1 MRPSSKTTPKI
12 LAPHKHKPIAS
23 PITPPLRSPEYPIY
37 SPTMSS
43 EGPTPLSRRSSV
55 AFPNDPSSEHS
66 DKRRASTTK
75 NPNSSLPTFS
85 DFSKTA
91 SVPNSPLTTAMGAQQ
106 QQQPPQQQPSTS
118 STNGRSLH
126 TLYPNSTPPM
136 SPGVILSPVSRPHYG
151 ITDPSHYSSSGFY
164 QLPPPLQG
172 DIRDSGNHRSPA
184 IHPQSSSSSVHP
196 LNPIQLP
203 PLSPLTIGNSPRST
217 PQHSLQMNH
226 HSQGYPPSTSG
237 TSISPYPTPQ
247 HHPQHFSS
255 PHQSPRYDRILPKQS
270 IPAMNLPA
278 SALASS
284 TSVFQVAPSRP
295 SLSSYPSMGDRKGSS
310 SSSFGGSTTPQFS
323 PHTNAIDSHNRS
335 APGSP
340 QRYLMLPPQV
350 APSSSSSSSAPQSSG
365 STRTSKKSSSSSSSS
380 KRRSSSS
387 AKVVDQET
395 RDMMR
400 KVSHSAIERRR
411 RERIN
416 DKILQLK
423 HLVPSCVDE
432 DHLHKLSILQST
444 IEYIQHLKTFLPDE
458 VVNSQLKKATNNN
471 PNNKT
476 TDMLEAMGG
485 MISSK
490 PQHVM
495 PMLTTGLGQ
504 HRHPSSSP
512 SSYPLYASPTPL
524 AAKPRSRGSDA
535 SHPEER
541 PVGMEHRHSTSS
553 SSSSSSHSM
562 SSDEDAKDGLLL
574 LSGASESHGSPEQ
587 GRSRRKKRGDGH

>member
-1 MRPSSKTTPKI
+1 
-12 LAPHKHKPIAS
+12 
-23 PITPPLRSPEYPIY
+23 
-37 SPTMSS
+37 MSS
-43 EGPTPLSRRSSV
+43 EGPMPLSRRSSV
-55 AFPNDPSSEHS
+55 AFPNDPSPSEHP
-66 DKRRASTTK
+66 DKRRASSATK
-75 NPNSSLPTFS
+75 NQNSSLPTFS

-91 SVPNSPLTTAMGAQQ
+91 SVPNSPLTTAVGSQHP
-106 QQQPPQQQPSTS
+106 QQPPSS

-164 QLPPPLQG
+164 QLPPPLQSDG
-172 DIRDSGNHRSPA
+172 REGNHRSPA
-184 IHPQSSSSSVHP
+184 IHPQSSSAVHP

-203 PLSPLTIGNSPRST
+203 PLSPLTIGSSPRST
-217 PQHSLQMNH
+217 AQHSLHMSH
-226 HSQGYPPSTSG
+226 HPSSQGYAPSTTSG
-237 TSISPYPTPQ
+237 TISPYPTPQ

-295 SLSSYPSMGDRKGSS
+295 SLSSYPSSDKKG
-310 SSSFGGSTTPQFS
+310 SSSFGGSTPQFPS
-323 PHTNAIDSHNRS
+323 PHSNAIDSRS

-350 APSSSSSSSAPQSSG
+350 APSFPSSSSAPHG
-365 STRTSKKSSSSSSSS
+365 STRTSKKNSTSGTTTS

-395 RDMMR
+395 RDKMR

-444 IEYIQHLKTFLPDE
+444 IEYIQHLKRFLPEE
-458 VVNSQLKKATNNN
+458 VVNNVSGQLKKATNNN

-485 MISSK
+485 MISTK
-490 PQHVM
+490 PQFQPQQLT

-504 HRHPSSSP
+504 QRQHPHSTTP
-512 SSYPLYASPTPL
+512 SYPLYASPTPL
-524 AAKPRSRGSDA
+524 AMKGARSGRGSNA
-535 SHPEER
+535 SEPSEEH
-541 PVGMEHRHSTSS
+541 PVGMGHRHSTSS

-574 LSGASESHGSPEQ
+574 LSGASESHAQSPEHRQ
-587 GRSRRKKRGDGH
+587 RRKKRGDGH

>member
-1 MRPSSKTTPKI
+1 
-12 LAPHKHKPIAS
+12 
-23 PITPPLRSPEYPIY
+23 
-37 SPTMSS
+37 
-43 EGPTPLSRRSSV
+43 
-55 AFPNDPSSEHS
+55 
-66 DKRRASTTK
+66 
-75 NPNSSLPTFS
+75 
-85 DFSKTA
+85 
-91 SVPNSPLTTAMGAQQ
+91 
-106 QQQPPQQQPSTS
+106 
-118 STNGRSLH
+118 
-126 TLYPNSTPPM
+126 M

-172 DIRDSGNHRSPA
+172 EGGNHRSPA
-184 IHPQSSSSSVHP
+184 IHPHSTSSVHP

-203 PLSPLTIGNSPRST
+203 PLSPLTIGSSPRST
-217 PQHSLQMNH
+217 PQHSHMNH
-226 HSQGYPPSTSG
+226 HQSTSQGYPSTSG
-237 TSISPYPTPQ
+237 TISPYPTPQ

-295 SLSSYPSMGDRKGSS
+295 SLSSYPSSDKKGS
-310 SSSFGGSTTPQFS
+310 SSSFGGSTPQFPS
-323 PHTNAIDSHNRS
+323 PHSSAIDSRS

-350 APSSSSSSSAPQSSG
+350 APSSSSAAAAPRSSG
-365 STRTSKKSSSSSSSS
+365 RTSKKNSASGASSSS

-387 AKVVDQET
+387 AKVIDQET

-444 IEYIQHLKTFLPDE
+444 IEYIQHLKRFLPEE
-458 VVNSQLKKATNNN
+458 VVNNVEGQLKKATNNN

-485 MISSK
+485 MISTK
-490 PQHVM
+490 PQFQQQLT

-504 HRHPSSSP
+504 QQRQHPHSTTP
-512 SSYPLYASPTPL
+512 SYPLYASPTPL
-524 AAKPRSRGSDA
+524 AMKGARSGRGSNA
-535 SHPEER
+535 SEPSEER
-541 PVGMEHRHSTSS
+541 PVGMEHRHSMSS

-574 LSGASESHGSPEQ
+574 LSGASESHAQSPEHRQ
-587 GRSRRKKRGDGH
+587 RRKKRDDGH

>member
-12 LAPHKHKPIAS
+12 LAPHKHKPIAPS
-23 PITPPLRSPEYPIY
+23 PITPPLGLPEHPIY
-37 SPTMSS
+37 STMSS
-43 EGPTPLSRRSSV
+43 EGPIPLSRRSSV
-55 AFPNDPSSEHS
+55 AFPNDSPSEHP

-75 NPNSSLPTFS
+75 NANSSLPTFS

-91 SVPNSPLTTAMGAQQ
+91 SVPNSPMTTAVGA
-106 QQQPPQQQPSTS
+106 QQQPPQQHPSTS

-136 SPGVILSPVSRPHYG
+136 SPGVMLSPVSRPHYG

-172 DIRDSGNHRSPA
+172 DVRDSGNHRSPA
-184 IHPQSSSSSVHP
+184 IHSPTSSSVHP

-217 PQHSLQMNH
+217 PQHSHMNH
-226 HSQGYPPSTSG
+226 HTQGYPPSTSS
-237 TSISPYPTPQ
+237 TISPYPTPQ

-295 SLSSYPSMGDRKGSS
+295 SLSSYPPVGDRKGSS

-323 PHTNAIDSHNRS
+323 PHTSAIDSHNRS

-350 APSSSSSSSAPQSSG
+350 APTSSSSTPSAPQGS
-365 STRTSKKSSSSSSSS
+365 STRTSKKSSSSSSSSS

-387 AKVVDQET
+387 AKAVDQET

-490 PQHVM
+490 PQHHVM

-504 HRHPSSSP
+504 HRHPPSTSP

-524 AAKPRSRGSDA
+524 AVKSRSRGSDA
-535 SHPEER
+535 SQPEEDR
-541 PVGMEHRHSTSS
+541 PVGMEHRHSTSSS

-574 LSGASESHGSPEQ
+574 LHVLHLAVKDER
-587 GRSRRKKRGDGH
+587 RSV

>member
-1 MRPSSKTTPKI
+1 
-12 LAPHKHKPIAS
+12 
-23 PITPPLRSPEYPIY
+23 
-37 SPTMSS
+37 MSS
-43 EGPTPLSRRSSV
+43 ESPMPLSRRSSV
-55 AFPNDPSSEHS
+55 AFPNDPSPSEHP
-66 DKRRASTTK
+66 DKRRASSATK
-75 NPNSSLPTFS
+75 NSNSSLPTFS

-91 SVPNSPLTTAMGAQQ
+91 SVPNSPLTTAVGSQHPS
-106 QQQPPQQQPSTS
+106 QPPSTS

-172 DIRDSGNHRSPA
+172 DVREGNHRSPA
-184 IHPQSSSSSVHP
+184 MHPQSTSVHP

-203 PLSPLTIGNSPRST
+203 PLSPLTIGSSPRST
-217 PQHSLQMNH
+217 PQHSLHMGH
-226 HSQGYPPSTSG
+226 HQGYAPSTTSG
-237 TSISPYPTPQ
+237 TISPYPTPQ

-295 SLSSYPSMGDRKGSS
+295 SLSSYPSSDKKGS
-310 SSSFGGSTTPQFS
+310 SSSFGGSTPQFPS
-323 PHTNAIDSHNRS
+323 PHSSAIDNRS
-335 APGSP
+335 APSSP

-350 APSSSSSSSAPQSSG
+350 APSSSSSSSAPQGSSG
-365 STRTSKKSSSSSSSS
+365 RASKKNSSSGTTTS

-444 IEYIQHLKTFLPDE
+444 IEYIQHLKRFLPDE
-458 VVNSQLKKATNNN
+458 VVNNAGGQLKKATNSN

-485 MISSK
+485 MISTK
-490 PQHVM
+490 PQFQQQLT

-504 HRHPSSSP
+504 QRQHHSTTP
-512 SSYPLYASPTPL
+512 SYPLYASPTPL
-524 AAKPRSRGSDA
+524 AMKGARSGRGSNA
-535 SHPEER
+535 SEPSEER
-541 PVGMEHRHSTSS
+541 PEGMEHRHSMSS

-574 LSGASESHGSPEQ
+574 LSGASENHAHSPEHRQ
-587 GRSRRKKRGDGH
+587 RRKKRGDGH

>member
-1 MRPSSKTTPKI
+1 
-12 LAPHKHKPIAS
+12 
-23 PITPPLRSPEYPIY
+23 
-37 SPTMSS
+37 
-43 EGPTPLSRRSSV
+43 
-55 AFPNDPSSEHS
+55 
-66 DKRRASTTK
+66 
-75 NPNSSLPTFS
+75 
-85 DFSKTA
+85 
-91 SVPNSPLTTAMGAQQ
+91 
-106 QQQPPQQQPSTS
+106 
-118 STNGRSLH
+118 
-126 TLYPNSTPPM
+126 M
-136 SPGVILSPVSRPHYG
+136 SPGVILSPLSRPHYG

-172 DIRDSGNHRSPA
+172 DARDGGNHRSPA
-184 IHPQSSSSSVHP
+184 IHPQSTSSVHP

-203 PLSPLTIGNSPRST
+203 PLSPLTIGSSPRST
-217 PQHSLQMNH
+217 PQHSVHMNH
-226 HSQGYPPSTSG
+226 HQSTSQGYPSSTSG
-237 TSISPYPTPQ
+237 TISPYPTPQ

-295 SLSSYPSMGDRKGSS
+295 SLSSYPSSDKKGS
-310 SSSFGGSTTPQFS
+310 SSSFGGSTPQLPQFPS
-323 PHTNAIDSHNRS
+323 PHSSAIDSRS

-350 APSSSSSSSAPQSSG
+350 APSSSSSSSAAPQGSSG
-365 STRTSKKSSSSSSSS
+365 RASKKNSTSGGSSS

-387 AKVVDQET
+387 AKVIDQET

-444 IEYIQHLKTFLPDE
+444 IEYIQHLKRFLPDE
-458 VVNSQLKKATNNN
+458 VVNNAGGQLKKATNSN

-485 MISSK
+485 MISTK
-490 PQHVM
+490 PQFQQQLT

-504 HRHPSSSP
+504 QQRQHPQSTSP
-512 SSYPLYASPTPL
+512 SYPL
-524 AAKPRSRGSDA
+524 
-535 SHPEER
+535 
-541 PVGMEHRHSTSS
+541 
-553 SSSSSSHSM
+553 
-562 SSDEDAKDGLLL
+562 
-574 LSGASESHGSPEQ
+574 
-587 GRSRRKKRGDGH
+587 